1 MFKHTLP
8 SRDLAK
14 ISYLIFH
21 SLEVVSRC
29 RNPQLQV
36 SEKYSASNKTDFS
49 NKLIGS

>member
-21 SLEVVSRC
+21 SLEVVSRY
-29 RNPQLQV
+29 RDPQLQV
-36 SEKYSASNKTDFS
+36 SENYSAYNETEFS